1 MTDQVSFTCSYMSVL
16 KWWIIAS
23 DRPKTVM
30 GGIKGHMK
38 RWKWQ
43 SRALKAAAFEMGRY
57 SFGQQQ
63 QKSAQRP
70 RYLFIFPGN
79 EEIISQKLPV
89 LFILVVCG
97 SEIFDK
103 GEPVLSACVSNWQ
116 QLATAE
122 WETFLW
128 LQAVVGGKLVR
139 ESFPLTAEERVTFPS
154 SGNIVTSG
162 LQLIHKD
169 GIIWYKCCL

>member
-1 MTDQVSFTCSYMSVL
+1 MMDNCQWQTQDCNGRNQGSHEEMEVTEQSTQGSSFWDGQIL
-16 KWWIIAS
+16 F
-23 DRPKTVM
+23 
-30 GGIKGHMK
+30 
-38 RWKWQ
+38 Q
-43 SRALKAAAFEMGRY
+43 AAATEI
-57 SFGQQQ
+57 STE
-63 QKSAQRP
+63 AT
-70 RYLFIFPGN
+70 LFIYFSRKWG
-79 EEIISQKLPV
+79 IISQKLPV